1 VTLEDALRFT
11 YDGRAILFVGAGFSR
26 GATNLA
32 GDDFSLGS
40 DLSAT
45 LSKEAGLPAGL
56 ALDDAAELYVEK
68 MGVTDLIDKLKT
80 MFSAKSVLEAHRQIS
95 SAPWRRVYTTNYDD
109 VFELACSSSGKR
121 VDSVVPL
128 DDSSLISK
136 KNLLCVHLNGFIRR
150 TDENSIWDDLKL
162 TQPSYDSGSAL
173 DTEWGSLFRADLQ
186 AAQAVFFV
194 GYSLA
199 DIDIRRLLFEEQL
212 VEKAFFVLGTKPDIA
227 TAHRAGRYGLL
238 IAAGTSEFAAQLADF
253 RKTYTPDA
261 NPTPISFCLAQ
272 YSLDVSP
279 ATLEDRNVF
288 ELLLFGRLRA
298 DLVAAS
304 LLGQVNYCAP
314 RKANE
319 LALARIESG
328 TRAIVIHSALGNGK
342 SVAMEELKYLAHSR
356 GIKVF
361 SLVNR
366 GESLAEE
373 LQNALVGPGRKVFFI
388 DNYVEWLDVF
398 PTFAAHRS
406 EDFVIVASARSA
418 SNDVLVDRLA
428 KDLEVSDVFEIQM
441 DELTPEDLAW
451 ISEFFNEFGLWGD
464 KAKLSMERKLQYLE
478 HTCKG
483 EWQAILLKLLESPH
497 IVDKLSTLF
506 AALKQSGTYRESIVR
521 LLILTV
527 LAYRPET
534 SVLVDLCGDRIL
546 ESGFRRD
553 PVAKELMEFGGPSV
567 GMRSSVTAEVL
578 LRQVIDPN
586 MAVAALIGLISR
598 ADKLPQGSAY
608 NRELFKNLV
617 RFSNLHLVFSDKDRG
632 RASMRVYESVKHL
645 PHCSRSPLFWLQY
658 AIAALVSQDFD
669 RAKSYFDNAYS
680 FADEMY
686 AYDSY
691 QIDNHYARFLLERVI
706 YRRDSSGAMSAF
718 REARALLFG
727 QFGNERLH
735 YPFRVAANW
744 RNFYTAFRT
753 VLSAGEKHEVKEA
766 AAYVLKRIEALPAD
780 RAAHRSVVECREAM
794 QFIVTDIPSA

>member
-1 VTLEDALRFT
+1 M
-11 YDGRAILFVGAGFSR
+11 
-26 GATNLA
+26 
-32 GDDFSLGS
+32 
-40 DLSAT
+40 
-45 LSKEAGLPAGL
+45 
-56 ALDDAAELYVEK
+56 ALDDAAELYVEEA
-68 MGVTDLIDKLKT
+68 GVTKLIDKLKA
-80 MFSAKSVLEAHRQIS
+80 MFSAKTVSESHQQIAS
-95 SAPWRRVYTTNYDD
+95 TPWRRVYTTNYDD
-109 VFELACSSSGKR
+109 VFELACSGVGKR

-128 DDSSLISK
+128 DDISQVSK

-162 TQPSYDSGSAL
+162 TQPSYDSGSSM

-186 AAQAVFFV
+186 AAQAIFFV

-212 VEKAFFVLGTKPDIA
+212 INKAFFVLGPKPDMA

-238 IAAGTSEFAAQLADF
+238 IGVGTSEFAAQLADF
-253 RKTYTPDA
+253 RKNYTPDPD
-261 NPTPISFCLAQ
+261 PTPISFCLAQ
-272 YSLDVSP
+272 YALHVSA

-288 ELLLFGRLRA
+288 ELLLAGKLRT

-304 LLGQVNYCAP
+304 LLGQVNYCGP

-319 LALARIESG
+319 LGLARIELG
-328 TRAIVIHSALGNGK
+328 TRAIVLHSALGNGK
-342 SVAMEELKYLAHSR
+342 TIAMEELKYMAHSK
-356 GIKVF
+356 GFKVF

-366 GESLAEE
+366 GESIAEE
-373 LQNALVGPGRKVFFI
+373 LQNALLGSGKKVFFI
-388 DNYVEWLDVF
+388 DNYIEWLDVF

-428 KDLEVSDVFEIQM
+428 KDLEVSDVFEIQV
-441 DELTPEDLAW
+441 DELAPDDLAW
-451 ISEFFNEFGLWGD
+451 IVEFFNEFGLWGD
-464 KAKLSMERKLQYLE
+464 KATLSTRRKLEYLE
-478 HTCKG
+478 HACKG

-497 IVDKLSTLF
+497 IVEKLSTLF
-506 AALKQSGTYRESIVR
+506 AALKKNGTYREAIVR

-527 LAYRPET
+527 LSYRPET

-553 PVAKELMEFGGPSV
+553 PVAKELMEFGSTSV
-567 GMRSSVTAEVL
+567 GMRSAVTAEVL
-578 LRQVIDPN
+578 LRQVVDPN
-586 MAVAALIGLISR
+586 VAVAALIGLISR

-608 NRELFKNLV
+608 NRELFKTLV
-617 RFSNLHLVFSDKDRG
+617 RFSSLHLVFSDKDRG
-632 RASMRVYESVKHL
+632 RGSMRVYESVKHL

-669 RAKSYFDNAYS
+669 RAKSYFNNAYS
-680 FADEMY
+680 FADDMY

-706 YRRDSSGAMSAF
+706 FKRDHSAAMSAF

-727 QFGNERLH
+727 QLGNERLH

-744 RNFYTAFRT
+744 RGFYSTFRGSLT
-753 VLSAGEKHEVKEA
+753 EAEKGEIGEA
-766 AAYVLKRIEALPAD
+766 AAYVLKRIQTLPAD
-780 RAAHRSVVECREAM
+780 RAAHRSVVECREGM
-794 QFIVTDIPSA
+794 EFIIADGPKI